1 MLERVWRRRNL
12 QPLWRIVWRFPEKL
26 KIQLPYDP
34 AIPQLT
40 IYLDKALNFKRYMYP
55 QMFTAALFTIAKR
68 QKQLKCPSTDT
79 QISKKWYIHTMKY
92 YSVMKRDEVLTH
104 ITTCMNLENTML
116 SKRSQSQKMTQY
128 MIPFIPNGQ
137 NRSI

>member
-55 QMFTAALFTIAKR
+55 QMFTAALFTIAKTLSNLNVHQQMEWVR
-68 QKQLKCPSTDT
+68 DVVC
-79 QISKKWYIHTMKY
+79 IHTHTQLIKMCVYTHACVCTMAY
-92 YSVMKRDEVLTH
+92 YSLKK
-104 ITTCMNLENTML
+104 NLLQHE
-116 SKRSQSQKMTQY
+116 
-128 MIPFIPNGQ
+128 
-137 NRSI
+137 